1 MSDESSSDQE
11 DPESTSSKTGREMF
25 EDLSRALA
33 DALQHGTSDAKRIIE
48 DKLPQWKSD
57 MAQGLY
63 KAAYAAAYATAFG
76 TAIARELVP
85 DTVADGFREG
95 AQAGKR
101 DADEAMQRR
110 AEKKAE
116 EGASA
121 EISSP
126 ESGWI

>member
-11 DPESTSSKTGREMF
+11 ETNSTSSKTGREIF

-57 MAQGLY
+57 VAQGLY

-110 AEKKAE
+110 AEKKVE
-116 EGASA
+116 EETSSGGPSSESA
-121 EISSP
+121 
-126 ESGWI
+126 WV